1 MYMKIIF
8 ENFTTDHSE
17 SVIILL
23 NCVLVK
29 CCNDTIRSSNQV
41 MRLCTRGGK
50 HMDSIKLSVKLSLS
64 PFVIRDVRS
73 KTTLEVV
80 YLCRKTLGKTRNVGK
95 IGFPIKFN

>member
-1 MYMKIIF
+1 MYMKILF
-8 ENFTTDHSE
+8 ENFTTTDHSE

-41 MRLCTRGGK
+41 VRLCTRGGK
-50 HMDSIKLSVKLSLS
+50 HTDSIKLSVKLSLS
-64 PFVIRDVRS
+64 PFVIRDVRC

-80 YLCRKTLGKTRNVGK
+80 YLCRKNSREDKKCREN
-95 IGFPIKFN
+95 